1 MIGKWLL
8 GLFLKNWVRAALVG
22 GILALAGGIYAAGY
36 KAAWRIAE
44 AETLK
49 ATIASQ
55 QRDIDANRLQRQ
67 ADQNAIAA
75 LEAQAAQFEVEY
87 ACLQELIANRPADAG
102 RGLTQ
107 SELDLL
113 LGRRPKDQHRSAD
126 NLPARPA
133 CIPAAGGGP

>member
-8 GLFLKNWVRAALVG
+8 GFLLKHWLKALLIAGIMAGVG
-22 GILALAGGIYAAGY
+22 AVYSAGFR
-36 KAAWRIAE
+36 AAWRIAE

-49 ATIASQ
+49 ATIASK
-55 QRDIDANRLQRQ
+55 QRDIDASRIQRQ

-87 ACLQELIANRPADAG
+87 ACLQELVASRPADAP

-113 LGRRPKDQHRSAD
+113 LGRQPKDQHRSAD
-126 NLPARPA
+126 DLAPRPA
-133 CIPAAGGGP
+133 CVPAAGGGS